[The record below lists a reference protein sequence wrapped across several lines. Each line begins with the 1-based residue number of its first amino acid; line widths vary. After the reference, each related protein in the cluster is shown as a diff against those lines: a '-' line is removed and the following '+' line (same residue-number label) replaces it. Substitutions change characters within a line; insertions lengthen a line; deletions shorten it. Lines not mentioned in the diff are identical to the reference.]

1 MKNIK
6 FLFALLLFVG
16 MNANASESINGK
28 EELIKQLSVDESF
41 IAIMTNNSN
50 IKLTCAFIGDVTKMS
65 PELIQDIK
73 RLKLQNVELR
83 KIVEDKYPAY
93 KKLSVEDKKE
103 VISTIFNTSFSQTW
117 FECAGQK
124 WGNML
129 VCAGILGTGYVAIT
143 QALLKTRYCFSTAL
157 AADIAQEEATN
168 GAATA
173 IMEEE
178 MLVESIWCARLGY
191 TVTLAVSTAIGKCM
205 YQLSKQVVTC
215 GGQ

>member
-41 IAIMTNNSN
+41 IAMMTNSSN

-65 PELIQDIK
+65 PKLIQDIK
-73 RLKLQNVELR
+73 RLKLQNVELK

-93 KKLSVEDKKE
+93 KNLSLEDKKE
-103 VISTIFNTSFSQTW
+103 VITTIFNTTFSQTW
-117 FECAGQK
+117 FECAGTK

-129 VCAGILGTGYVAIT
+129 VCAGILSTGWTVLT
-143 QALLKTRYCFSTAL
+143 KVFLKTRYCFSTAL
-157 AADIAQEEATN
+157 AADIA
-168 GAATA
+168 
-173 IMEEE
+173 
-178 MLVESIWCARLGY
+178 
-191 TVTLAVSTAIGKCM
+191 
-205 YQLSKQVVTC
+205 
-215 GGQ
+215 